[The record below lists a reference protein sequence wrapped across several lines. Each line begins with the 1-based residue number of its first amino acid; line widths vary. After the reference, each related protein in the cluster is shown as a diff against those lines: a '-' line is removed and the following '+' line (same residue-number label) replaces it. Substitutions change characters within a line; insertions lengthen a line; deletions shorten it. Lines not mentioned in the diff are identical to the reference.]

1 MDFKLISNP
10 LALTKIKIMGVGG
23 AGGNAVNTLIHT
35 QTFGVEF
42 LVANTDLQ
50 DLGKSAAKTKLQ
62 LGKKL
67 TEGLGA
73 GGDPEK
79 GKKAAEESILE
90 IEEALQD
97 TNLLLITAGMGGG
110 TGTGAAP
117 VIAQKARD
125 MGILTL
131 AVVTLPFKFEGQM
144 KLENASLG
152 IRNLQN
158 CVDTIIVV
166 PNSKITEVYRNL
178 LMKDALKKS
187 DEIVTNAVQSI
198 ADIINKPGDLN
209 VDFADVKVA
218 MKNMGY
224 AMIGIGSA
232 TGKDRAIN
240 AANDAISNP
249 LLSDINLSGCKAVLL
264 NVTVG
269 HDFMMEEFETI
280 NEIITGKT
288 GTSGLI
294 KPGLITD
301 DSFEDKI
308 RVTII
313 ATGLPP
319 SDIVKALPASIGQV
333 FVDRSPNPAATI
345 PFTQTTLVSPI
356 VASEAEN
363 VETARVV
370 TATATESKVISIA
383 NAGSGSQDYSPL
395 NYGRI
400 TSFDGATAEAPDFL
414 RKYQK
419 QANIN

>member
-10 LALTKIKIMGVGG
+10 LALTKIKIIGVGG
-23 AGGNAVNTLIHT
+23 AGGNAVNTLINS

-42 LVANTDLQ
+42 LVANTDVQ
-50 DLGKSAAKTKLQ
+50 DLGKSGAKTKLQ

-79 GKKAAEESILE
+79 GRMAAVESIDE
-90 IEEALQD
+90 IEEALKD

-144 KLENASLG
+144 KLENASTG
-152 IRNLQN
+152 IRNMQN

-166 PNSKITEVYRNL
+166 PNAKITEVYGNL

-187 DEIVTNAVQSI
+187 DEIVTNAVQSV
-198 ADIINKPGDLN
+198 ADIINKPGELN

-232 TGKDRAIN
+232 RGKDRAIN

-269 HDFMMEEFETI
+269 HDLMMDEFETI

-294 KPGLITD
+294 KPGLITEEG
-301 DSFEDKI
+301 FEDMI

-319 SDIVKALPASIGQV
+319 SDVVKALPASISQV
-333 FVDRSPNPAATI
+333 YVDRTPNT
-345 PFTQTTLVSPI
+345 FKQTTI
-356 VASEAEN
+356 VPP
-363 VETARVV
+363 V
-370 TATATESKVISIA
+370 TTPAPATATTAPATPATASESKIIDLTTTGTG
-383 NAGSGSQDYSPL
+383 NQDFTAVN
-395 NYGRI
+395 NYPVNNRYTALDG
-400 TSFDGATAEAPDFL
+400 TSVEMPAFL
-414 RKYQK
+414 VKYHNK
-419 QANIN
+419 ANIN